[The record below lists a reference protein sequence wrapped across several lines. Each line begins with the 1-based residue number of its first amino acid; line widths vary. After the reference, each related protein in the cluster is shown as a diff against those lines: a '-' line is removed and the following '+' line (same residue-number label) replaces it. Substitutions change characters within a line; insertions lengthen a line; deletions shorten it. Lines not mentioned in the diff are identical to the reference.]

1 MDIRNGVIPTI
12 GNTPLI
18 RLAKASEVT
27 GCNILG
33 KAEFM
38 NPGGS
43 IKDRAAKYIIDDA
56 IRRKLLKAG
65 GTIVEGTAG
74 NTGIGLALVGNA
86 YNLRT
91 IIVIPDTQA
100 EEKKLT
106 LRACGA
112 ELIEVPAVP
121 YKDDNNYVKYSKKVA
136 ESQTN
141 KNGVLWANQFDNEVN
156 FLGHLNDT
164 GPEILRQLNNE
175 VDGFVCSCG
184 TGGTLTG
191 VSIALR
197 NKNPNVNI
205 AIADPMGAALYNFY
219 TNGELKSEGS
229 SITEGIGQGRITR
242 NLQDL
247 KVDFPF
253 QIDDTYALDVMFKLV
268 EKEGLFL
275 GGSSGI
281 NVAGAL
287 ELAKKIGPGKNIVT
301 ILCDSGSRY
310 QTKLYNRNFLVN
322 NDLPCPEW
330 L

>member
-1 MDIRNGVIPTI
+1 MITEFI

-18 RLAKASEVT
+18 KLNYFSEIS
-27 GCNILG
+27 GCNIYG

-43 IKDRAAKYIIDDA
+43 IKDRTAKYIIDDA
-56 IRRKLLKAG
+56 IKRKLLRAG

-141 KNGVLWANQFDNEVN
+141 ENGVLWSNQFDNEVN

-164 GPEILRQLNNE
+164 GPEILRQLSNE

-197 NKNPNVNI
+197 EKNPNVNI

-219 TNGELKSEGS
+219 ANGELKSEGS

-242 NLQDL
+242 NLEEL

-253 QIDDTYALDVMFKLV
+253 QIDDKYALDVMFKLV

>member
-1 MDIRNGVIPTI
+1 MIADFI

-18 RLAKASEVT
+18 KLNYFSEIS
-27 GCNILG
+27 GCNIYG

-56 IRRKLLKAG
+56 IKRKLLRAG

-141 KNGVLWANQFDNEVN
+141 ENGVLWANQFDNEVN

-164 GPEILRQLNNE
+164 GPEILRQLSNE

-197 NKNPNVNI
+197 EKNPNVNI
-205 AIADPMGAALYNFY
+205 GIADPMGAALYNFY
-219 TNGELKSEGS
+219 ANGELKSEGS

-242 NLQDL
+242 NLEEL

-253 QIDDTYALDVMFKLV
+253 QIDDKYALDVMFKLV